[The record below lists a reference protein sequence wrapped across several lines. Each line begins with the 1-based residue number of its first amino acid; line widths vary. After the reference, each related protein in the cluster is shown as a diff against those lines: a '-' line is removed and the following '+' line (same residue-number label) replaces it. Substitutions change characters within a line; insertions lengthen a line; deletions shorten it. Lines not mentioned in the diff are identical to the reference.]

1 MHNKIKGNI
10 MNENNV
16 LLAVVLLS
24 FLLAIPIV
32 FTEVFAQQNTSQLT
46 LLQKQNRVELKNI
59 ATASEENKTQK
70 KRVNAE
76 SVKPE
81 DAQTKKNE
89 RFIPTEAISE
99 DLSVSFPTDI

>member
-1 MHNKIKGNI
+1 
-10 MNENNV
+10 MNEKNM
-16 LLAVVLLS
+16 LLAVVLFG
-24 FLLAIPIV
+24 FLLATPVV
-32 FTEVFAQQNTSQLT
+32 FTEVFAQQNTSQLP
-46 LLQKQNRVELKNI
+46 LKQKQTSVEVKNI
-59 ATASEENKTQK
+59 ATASEKNKTQK

>member
-1 MHNKIKGNI
+1 
-10 MNENNV
+10 V
-16 LLAVVLLS
+16 
-24 FLLAIPIV
+24 
-32 FTEVFAQQNTSQLT
+32 EV
-46 LLQKQNRVELKNI
+46 KNI
-59 ATASEENKTQK
+59 ATASEKNKTQK